1 MYFLSDNPELV
12 ITECKTPTPE
22 NLEKTSDFQSPT
34 LATDPVLIKTVT
46 DEAPTA
52 QFGSDEEAST
62 AQIGSEE
69 TIEIANVEQFEETVT
84 EIVKSVLS
92 EVAQEMSEELDGAI
106 IELDFKMNQ

>member
-1 MYFLSDNPELV
+1 MTKKFQNYHTCVYFLPDNPELV

-52 QFGSDEEAST
+52 QFGSEEA
-62 AQIGSEE
+62 
-69 TIEIANVEQFEETVT
+69 IEIANVEQFQETVT

-92 EVAQEMSEELDGAI
+92 EVAQEMSEELEGAI
-106 IELDFKMNQ
+106 LELDFKMNQ

>member
-1 MYFLSDNPELV
+1 MYFLPDNPELV

-52 QFGSDEEAST
+52 QIGSEEVST
-62 AQIGSEE
+62 AQFGSEE

-106 IELDFKMNQ
+106 LELDFKMNQ

>member
-1 MYFLSDNPELV
+1 MYFLPDNPELV

-52 QFGSDEEAST
+52 QFGSEEA
-62 AQIGSEE
+62 
-69 TIEIANVEQFEETVT
+69 IEIANVEQFRETVT

-92 EVAQEMSEELDGAI
+92 EVAQEMSEELEGAI
-106 IELDFKMNQ
+106 LELDFKMNQ

>member
-1 MYFLSDNPELV
+1 MYFLPDNPELV

-46 DEAPTA
+46 
-52 QFGSDEEAST
+52 DEEAST

-106 IELDFKMNQ
+106 LELDFKMNQ

>member
-1 MYFLSDNPELV
+1 MYFLPDNPELV

-22 NLEKTSDFQSPT
+22 SQETSDFQSPT

-46 DEAPTA
+46 
-52 QFGSDEEAST
+52 DEEAST

-106 IELDFKMNQ
+106 LELDFKMNQ

>member
-1 MYFLSDNPELV
+1 MYFLPDNPELV

-52 QFGSDEEAST
+52 QFGSDEVST
-62 AQIGSEE
+62 AQFGSEE

>member
-1 MYFLSDNPELV
+1 MYFLPDNPELV

-52 QFGSDEEAST
+52 QFGSEEA
-62 AQIGSEE
+62 
-69 TIEIANVEQFEETVT
+69 IEIANVEQFQETVT
-84 EIVKSVLS
+84 EIIKSVLS
-92 EVAQEMSEELDGAI
+92 EVAQEMSEELEGAI
-106 IELDFKMNQ
+106 LELDFKMNQ

>member
-1 MYFLSDNPELV
+1 MYFLPDNPELV

-52 QFGSDEEAST
+52 QFGSEEA
-62 AQIGSEE
+62 
-69 TIEIANVEQFEETVT
+69 IEIANVEQFQETVT

-92 EVAQEMSEELDGAI
+92 EVAQEMSEELEGAI
-106 IELDFKMNQ
+106 LELDFKMNQ